1 LNLGRAKLILII
13 AFAGLNIFLG
23 YQLFWPDFGRL
34 ANVAVTSEELEA
46 TERMLED
53 NNYILD
59 ASFDRS
65 PQTSD
70 FLTVSPDQ
78 NFRQKLLYQ
87 FIKSGAAVEET
98 DDATYYRLDEK
109 TAVVH
114 LSGLIQVFYNKG
126 VFLAED
132 SVNLE
137 ENELK
142 SQVEEYL
149 QDNALMPEELMF
161 DYLEKNEDDF
171 ILLNYYQALGKTP
184 IFAGQ
189 LKVVIESDHIK
200 AIEVYSLQPVER
212 VLHREM
218 EVISPTE
225 ALSNL
230 VTELGASTDKRVIK
244 KIDLGYFS
252 GEYDAEK
259 WDIPP
264 VWRIVLDGYQK
275 YYINAFTGNLE
286 KDTVIP
292 EQLQEH

>member
-1 LNLGRAKLILII
+1 MNLGRAKLILII

>member
-1 LNLGRAKLILII
+1 MNLGRAKLILII

-171 ILLNYYQALGKTP
+171 ILLNYYQALDKTP